1 MAAPFSLR
9 EVREASS
16 RAGRWLHR
24 TPVLTSRCLDQL
36 AGRQL
41 FFKAENLQ
49 KTGSFKARGACN
61 AVFIEKENNP
71 DSPGVVTHST
81 GNHGQAVAYAAKC
94 AGLPCSVVVP
104 KDTPKVKCSAIEGY
118 GAKLVF
124 CEPSPQARKETC
136 AAIANEMGQT
146 IIHPYDDYRVMAGQA
161 TIALELLEEVPDLD
175 AILVPISGGGMTSG
189 IAVAAQEMQPNCK
202 VFAVEP
208 VGKDLQRCLEKGEKI
223 YSGPNKFL
231 DTVADSIRIQQVGD
245 LTFPILCDFAE
256 HKVFTIT
263 DEQMVEGMKLTFE
276 RLKMVVEVASG
287 AAVYAAL
294 HRLKEVS
301 PPPQKVG
308 VILCGGNVD
317 LDRLPWNT

>member
-1 MAAPFSLR
+1 M
-9 EVREASS
+9 
-16 RAGRWLHR
+16 
-24 TPVLTSRCLDQL
+24 
-36 AGRQL
+36 
-41 FFKAENLQ
+41 
-49 KTGSFKARGACN
+49 
-61 AVFIEKENNP
+61 
-71 DSPGVVTHST
+71 
-81 GNHGQAVAYAAKC
+81 
-94 AGLPCSVVVP
+94 
-104 KDTPKVKCSAIEGY
+104 
-118 GAKLVF
+118 
-124 CEPSPQARKETC
+124 
-136 AAIANEMGQT
+136 
-146 IIHPYDDYRVMAGQA
+146 
-161 TIALELLEEVPDLD
+161 
-175 AILVPISGGGMTSG
+175 
-189 IAVAAQEMQPNCK
+189 
-202 VFAVEP
+202 FAVEP

-317 LDRLPWNT
+317 LDRLPWNTWKVPN